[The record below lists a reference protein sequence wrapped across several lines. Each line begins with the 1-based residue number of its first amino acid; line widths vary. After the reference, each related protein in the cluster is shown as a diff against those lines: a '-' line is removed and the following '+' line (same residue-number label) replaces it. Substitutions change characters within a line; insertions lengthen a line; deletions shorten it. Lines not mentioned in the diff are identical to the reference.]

1 MPKASRSTYHRLVR
15 GSHSRWE
22 PGVGTNPDTNLPN
35 PGQRVVY
42 VAGNPD
48 YPDTMPNLT
57 EAELA
62 TLGSRAQVVD
72 GPPEEAEEGGEK
84 YIAPVAKATTP
95 VRPHDYQPR
104 PSPAVTPLD
113 RNRPA
118 PAAPRDYSGI
128 SDLNAQ
134 DASKLVA
141 EAGTAEEVE
150 GLMAAEEASDKPR
163 KTVLD
168 AGERRLAQLKE
179 RDEDE
184 E

>member
-95 VRPHDYQPR
+95 VRPHD
-104 PSPAVTPLD
+104 